1 MSDSSNTKIKIYSK
15 EQKIKKPS
23 NNYNNNMGGFTPIYL
38 KQNKTKNKKK
48 FEKNPSPKKQN
59 QTTNN
64 TRIHSKIKLSKIK
77 TALYNNRSTTPK
89 PKKIRVK
96 DVINTSHYSIYSKN
110 KDYSISESPLPDI
123 TLKRNKSNK
132 SFISNKDNSFIY
144 SKENNIPKQLQ
155 IIVTL
160 KKKITE
166 QNKLIEDKS
175 IEIESLRKSKDIS
188 KLNEFKVENDILKCE
203 LQKMKNIIENNK
215 DLKVNAFDLS
225 NNNKINEKEE
235 IISKLKEEIQNIK
248 KKLDEIN
255 NKYIKELK
263 EKEKLKKEKEELK
276 NNNKIFS
283 DNLLTK
289 ENECLEISKIEKKID
304 LETDRQISETVQGKE
319 IIKAFENILEN
330 GNEFNEYT
338 NDIKVNHFFNEIL
351 QIESSQFEIENLKGN
366 IIENGINN
374 ENVIENNINFEL
386 LEDIKGNKNKIKH
399 KYKYKFNELK
409 REINNFEIL
418 TEYDYLLTNF
428 IFKSFS
434 FISHEEY
441 NDIQKLL
448 LLTYKALN
456 LRNRDIENQFDSN
469 ENNKSIIFFQ
479 ICKLFRINDNSLIE
493 RFMLSLSKSSQGFDF
508 DKLKENFMK
517 IFQNKI
523 ELNNNL
529 TIKKFIK
536 ELINKCEIYDYQ
548 KKGIIP
554 YYYFTHIF
562 HEICIREK
570 IKNNDKDLNELIR
583 LMKIRKNDSK
593 TLHSLYNLNYLNL
606 KDIKIEDDELLINS
620 EEKKEENEEEKKEE
634 NEEEKKEENKLE
646 EKKEEE
652 EEKKEEEKKEEDEIK
667 ELKEEKK
674 EDENEIE
681 EILEENPLNKN
692 RNNKNDNNIIINGN
706 NNIKSND
713 EEFDVHN
720 SFENGAEIPHEV
732 KIENQNEINK
742 EITNEF
748 LDNVFI
754 EVCKR
759 YKKRKSSSHS
769 SQSEKKQ
776 KPKNVL

>member
-1 MSDSSNTKIKIYSK
+1 
-15 EQKIKKPS
+15 
-23 NNYNNNMGGFTPIYL
+23 
-38 KQNKTKNKKK
+38 
-48 FEKNPSPKKQN
+48 
-59 QTTNN
+59 
-64 TRIHSKIKLSKIK
+64 
-77 TALYNNRSTTPK
+77 
-89 PKKIRVK
+89 
-96 DVINTSHYSIYSKN
+96 
-110 KDYSISESPLPDI
+110 
-123 TLKRNKSNK
+123 
-132 SFISNKDNSFIY
+132 
-144 SKENNIPKQLQ
+144 
-155 IIVTL
+155 
-160 KKKITE
+160 
-166 QNKLIEDKS
+166 
-175 IEIESLRKSKDIS
+175 
-188 KLNEFKVENDILKCE
+188 
-203 LQKMKNIIENNK
+203 MKNIIENNK

-374 ENVIENNINFEL
+374 ENVIENNINIEL

-493 RFMLSLSKSSQGFDF
+493 RFMLSLSKSSQ
-508 DKLKENFMK
+508 
-517 IFQNKI
+517 
-523 ELNNNL
+523 
-529 TIKKFIK
+529 
-536 ELINKCEIYDYQ
+536 
-548 KKGIIP
+548 
-554 YYYFTHIF
+554 
-562 HEICIREK
+562 
-570 IKNNDKDLNELIR
+570 
-583 LMKIRKNDSK
+583 
-593 TLHSLYNLNYLNL
+593 
-606 KDIKIEDDELLINS
+606 
-620 EEKKEENEEEKKEE
+620 
-634 NEEEKKEENKLE
+634 
-646 EKKEEE
+646 
-652 EEKKEEEKKEEDEIK
+652 
-667 ELKEEKK
+667 
-674 EDENEIE
+674 
-681 EILEENPLNKN
+681 
-692 RNNKNDNNIIINGN
+692 
-706 NNIKSND
+706 
-713 EEFDVHN
+713 
-720 SFENGAEIPHEV
+720 
-732 KIENQNEINK
+732 
-742 EITNEF
+742 
-748 LDNVFI
+748 
-754 EVCKR
+754 
-759 YKKRKSSSHS
+759 
-769 SQSEKKQ
+769 
-776 KPKNVL
+776 